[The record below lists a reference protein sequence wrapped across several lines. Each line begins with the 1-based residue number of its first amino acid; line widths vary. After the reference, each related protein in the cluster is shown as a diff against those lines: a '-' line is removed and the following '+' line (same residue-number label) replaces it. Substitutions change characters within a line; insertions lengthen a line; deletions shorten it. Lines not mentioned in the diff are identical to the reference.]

1 MRIIEEHIV
10 MLKDGTSG
18 TMERVIVVDA
28 IEKTAYFVK
37 GKTNDYHR
45 QIGKTEF
52 DEANKRLYDWLF
64 PKWWLRKYKIK
75 AAIL

>member
-1 MRIIEEHIV
+1 MKIIEEHIV

-28 IEKTAYFVK
+28 IERTAYFVK

-45 QIGKTEF
+45 EIGKIEF

-75 AAIL
+75 SPFL